1 MPSVNSGLENFLSGA
16 VSFGFI
22 LAGLFFLRFWAS
34 TRDKLFLAFAFAFG
48 LLGLNQGL
56 IALTDMP
63 VEERSP
69 LYLFRLAAFALI
81 LVAIWLKNRRS
92 V

>member
-1 MPSVNSGLENFLSGA
+1 VNSVAESFLSGA
-16 VSFGFI
+16 VCFGFM
-22 LAGLFFLRFWAS
+22 LAGLFFLRFWVG
-34 TRDKLFLAFAFAFG
+34 TRDGLFLAFAIAFW

-92 V
+92 A

>member
-1 MPSVNSGLENFLSGA
+1 MNSGLENFLSGA

-34 TRDKLFLAFAFAFG
+34 TRDGLFLVFAIAFG

-69 LYLFRLAAFALI
+69 LYLLRLAAFALI

>member
-1 MPSVNSGLENFLSGA
+1 MIESFLSGA
-16 VSFGFI
+16 VTFGFL
-22 LAGLFFLRFWAS
+22 LAGLFFLRFWKR
-34 TRDKLFLAFAFAFG
+34 TRDGLFLAFACAFW

-81 LVAIWLKNRRS
+81 IGSIWMKNRRS
-92 V
+92 T